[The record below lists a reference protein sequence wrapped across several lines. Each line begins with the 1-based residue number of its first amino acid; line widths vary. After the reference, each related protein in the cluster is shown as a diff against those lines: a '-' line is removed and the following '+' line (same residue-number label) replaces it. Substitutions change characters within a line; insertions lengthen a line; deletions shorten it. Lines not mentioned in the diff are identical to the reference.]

1 MANRKTP
8 PAQIVGESLGPMS
21 DQDRAELAAGMRA
34 VALTVTEADK
44 QFGDG
49 QEYSL
54 DRCLEMVD
62 VNTTILERATL
73 QIGRYF
79 NWMKEREPHGAFTN
93 AIETRT
99 KYSVR
104 SAQVFMGLSRAL
116 CAPDGEPIPLIQYL
130 SSNGGTTSKSKLI
143 ELSYL
148 HPDDLARLGAGEEV
162 KGVTREQIKVMTARE
177 VAEAFAAKDA
187 AMDAKTEELA
197 KRADEL
203 EAADREIRRL
213 KRGGKDVE
221 ESNYVDAIAEANA
234 DADAGS
240 IDVANGLAK
249 LASATAL
256 MSSTEVPA
264 HADATLKHTRA
275 LKLYQDTLNLA
286 RAIAGVLRDQEAAFA
301 KYIEKPLNEVR
312 GLDDDN

>member
-1 MANRKTP
+1 MF
-8 PAQIVGESLGPMS
+8 ISS
-21 DQDRAELAAGMRA
+21 
-34 VALTVTEADK
+34 
-44 QFGDG
+44 
-49 QEYSL
+49 
-54 DRCLEMVD
+54 
-62 VNTTILERATL
+62 
-73 QIGRYF
+73 
-79 NWMKEREPHGAFTN
+79 
-93 AIETRT
+93 
-99 KYSVR
+99 
-104 SAQVFMGLSRAL
+104 GL
-116 CAPDGEPIPLIQYL
+116 
-130 SSNGGTTSKSKLI
+130 KLI

>member
-1 MANRKTP
+1 MARTKTTAPAPLTENLGATLPAVINQEAEHNRRRDEIIAK
-8 PAQIVGESLGPMS
+8 VESAF
-21 DQDRAELAAGMRA
+21 D
-34 VALTVTEADK
+34 
-44 QFGDG
+44 FGD
-49 QEYSL
+49 EYSRVAMLGAL
-54 DRCLEMVD
+54 DATVNDSVILQCKLGVICIRIKAHEGHGEFMRILQERNLHPRHVQRCMAMAGRL
-62 VNTTILERATL
+62 
-73 QIGRYF
+73 IG
-79 NWMKEREPHGAFTN
+79 
-93 AIETRT
+93 
-99 KYSVR
+99 
-104 SAQVFMGLSRAL
+104 
-116 CAPDGEPIPLIQYL
+116 PDGKARPILLAIA
-130 SSNGGTTSKSKLI
+130 GTRG
-143 ELSYL
+143 ELSKAHELQSLSDNELDALDAGDTIYGINIESVAAMS
-148 HPDDLARLGAGEEV
+148 AREF
-162 KGVTREQIKVMTARE
+162 REQL
-177 VAEAFAAKDA
+177 AAKDA
-187 AMDAKTEELA
+187 VLDAKTEELA
-197 KRADEL
+197 ARAEEL